1 MNKTNKMI
9 AAGVCLLFL
18 FFYIEAVAAITE
30 QEAVEIAGQSQLV
43 RELLE
48 TSPDAKPTVSQKEYQ
63 NKSIF
68 SVFWWTKETTEMF
81 HHPNILVSVDAET
94 GDILFEGTA
103 KGESGTEEPAW
114 DEDTTSTST
123 STSIFIIGFVA
134 AAIAVALIFVFVWN
148 EMIKRR

>member
-68 SVFWWTKETTEMF
+68 GVFWWTKETTEMF

-103 KGESGTEEPAW
+103 KGGGWTEEPTW
-114 DEDTTSTST
+114 EEEDK
-123 STSIFIIGFVA
+123 TSIFIIGIA
-134 AAIAVALIFVFVWN
+134 AVAIAVALIFVLAR
-148 EMIKRR
+148 KYKTR

>member
-1 MNKTNKMI
+1 MNKTNKKI
-9 AAGVCLLFL
+9 LAGVCLLFL

-114 DEDTTSTST
+114 EEEDK
-123 STSIFIIGFVA
+123 TSIFIIGIA
-134 AAIAVALIFVFVWN
+134 AVAIAVALIFVLAR
-148 EMIKRR
+148 KYKTR